1 MMSPELS
8 RDQEL
13 AAMVKLA
20 IELKDA
26 KRPQGSRD
34 FYSRANHA
42 SLPVRASGMLAVC
55 YELKVVGVIV

>member
-34 FYSRANHA
+34 FSTRANHA
-42 SLPVRASGMLAVC
+42 SLPVRASGMLAV
-55 YELKVVGVIV
+55 